1 MESGH
6 GPMPARAAGTTGK
19 RERLYCRPMDAATLS
34 LGALAIAIIVSCTI
48 RLHVGFLAISLAWVV
63 GVYVADMSAAE
74 VMGGFPTRLFLTL
87 AGVTLL
93 FSQAQANGTLDLIAH
108 KAVLLCRGNVGVMPM
123 MFFLLSFVLASIGPG
138 NIAATALMAPM
149 GMAVAGQVGIPAFL
163 MAIMIGNGSNAGSLS
178 PIAPT
183 GVIVNGV
190 MDEIGLGGYE
200 VSTYLNNM
208 MAHLVVVFVAY
219 FLLGG
224 WRLLGRYH
232 TGPLV
237 VPTRGGP
244 DGGRTGGSGGPA
256 GGSGAAG
263 PGGAV
268 EGSGATGR
276 GTANSQAP
284 GGAPAGGSPDGG
296 APAGGAPDGAGA
308 FERRHWI
315 TIGVI
320 GTLLASVILFDVN
333 VGLGAYACAIVLALL
348 KAGDESAAVRIM
360 PWRVIMMVCGVTVL
374 ISVLDETGGLE
385 LFTRVLA
392 GVSTANTVTGVMAF
406 TTGFISIYSSTSGVV
421 LPAFLPT
428 VPGLAAQVGGVEPLA
443 IASSM
448 NVGAHLVDVSAL
460 STLGALCMASAP
472 KHEDSRKLFNKLMAW
487 GLSMTVVGGF
497 TCWLLFTVL
506 RIGTG

>member
-1 MESGH
+1 
-6 GPMPARAAGTTGK
+6 
-19 RERLYCRPMDAATLS
+19 MDVATLS
-34 LGALAIAIIVSCTI
+34 LGALAVAIVVSCTI

-63 GVYVADMSAAE
+63 GVYFAGMSAAE

-163 MAIMIGNGSNAGSLS
+163 MAIMIGNGANAGSLS

-232 TGPLV
+232 RGALV
-237 VPTRGGP
+237 VPTRERAEGDAGG
-244 DGGRTGGSGGPA
+244 TGGVAGTTGAGGPA
-256 GGSGAAG
+256 
-263 PGGAV
+263 
-268 EGSGATGR
+268 
-276 GTANSQAP
+276 
-284 GGAPAGGSPDGG
+284 DG
-296 APAGGAPDGAGA
+296 AGGAADGAGS

-320 GTLLASVILFDVN
+320 GTLLVGVILFDVN

-348 KAGDESAAVRIM
+348 KAGDESEAVRIM

-374 ISVLDETGGLE
+374 ISVLDATGGLE

-392 GVSTANTVTGVMAF
+392 GVSTANTVTAVMAF